1 MENIIN
7 MVYLKDYKYFVKT
20 YGCQANEYDSELIA
34 SILEKLGAEAVDN
47 ESDADIVVFN
57 TCAVRKNA
65 ENKFYGRLGALK
77 KIKNEKKDMIVIV
90 AGCLAQKDYLKISSI
105 DHVDVVLGTHRISA
119 LPQILQEIKYSRK
132 KIVDV
137 DFTGRTEPDVPA
149 RRLSKFS
156 AYIPIMFGCDYYCT
170 FCIVPFTRG
179 KMQSRSREEIL
190 KEVKNLD
197 EKGYKEIIYLGQT
210 VNAYGIDNKFQ
221 YDFADLLEE
230 TVSLVK
236 NIRWIRFT
244 SPYPTNFNQKQ
255 IEVISKYSK
264 IAKHIHLPLQS
275 GNNEILRKMARRYTV
290 EQFLDVISQ
299 FREKN
304 EYIGLSTD
312 IIVGFPTETEE
323 QFYDTLSV
331 VEKVRFDQAF
341 MFAYSEREGTK
352 AANYQGAIPY
362 RERLKRLYK
371 LIEVQNKITEEKNRE
386 YVGKIVEIL
395 VEGSTDK
402 NPLMWEGRTETNK
415 IVVFNKPNKDI
426 SGKFAKVKINNSF
439 LWGLEGELIEVESD

>member
-1 MENIIN
+1 MSNLRG
-7 MVYLKDYKYFVKT
+7 YRYFIKT

-34 SILEKLGAEAVDN
+34 GILEKFGAIATDDEK
-47 ESDADIVVFN
+47 DADIVIFN

-77 KIKNEKKDMIVIV
+77 KIKQERKDLIVIV

-105 DHVDVVLGTHRISA
+105 DHVDIVIGTQRISA
-119 LPQILQEIKYSRK
+119 LPQLLQEIKHNKK

-137 DFTGRTEPDVPA
+137 DFSGRVEPDIPP

-179 KMQSRSREEIL
+179 KMKSRNIEDIL
-190 KEVKNLD
+190 KEVKELD

-210 VNAYGIDNKFQ
+210 VNAYGIDKKFE
-221 YDFADLLEE
+221 YDFADLLKE
-230 TVSLVK
+230 TVNITN

-244 SPYPTNFNQKQ
+244 SPYPTNFNDRQ
-255 IEVISKYSK
+255 IEVISSSPK

-275 GNNEILRKMARRYTV
+275 GNNEVLRRMARRYTV
-290 EQFLDVISQ
+290 EQFLEIIEK
-299 FREKN
+299 FRNKN
-304 EYIGLSTD
+304 PYIAFSTD
-312 IIVGFPTETEE
+312 IIVGFPGETDE
-323 QFYDTLSV
+323 QFEDTLKV
-331 VEKVRFDQAF
+331 VQKIRFDQAF

-352 AANYQGAIPY
+352 AASYPNRIPY

-371 LIEVQNKITEEKNRE
+371 LIEIQNAITEEKNRE

-395 VEGSTDK
+395 VEGETQK
-402 NPLMWEGRTETNK
+402 NPEKWEGRTETNK
-415 IVVFNKPNKDI
+415 IVVFQKPSADL
-426 SGKFAKVKINNSF
+426 SGKFVKVKVTDSH
-439 LWGLEGELIEVESD
+439 LWGLEGELLDY